1 MNRIYPFYFCCCF
14 ALASCAKI
22 PVQSVTL
29 SESISKEGQRM
40 HELNI
45 ALLNSMYQEKRQ
57 KISEFIR
64 NDYTPWLSN
73 EIVKRITDSV
83 DVKKDLP
90 QILSRALP
98 VLSAQIAEKQ
108 AALEASRAV
117 LMDQLNADFLVY
129 QSACNEL
136 TYLLKSA
143 VKMNDARNKLFNQ
156 AAVLSGKSINFD
168 SLNLILDQFIA
179 DKGELAKNI
188 ETLHKSIRKIIKP

>member
-1 MNRIYPFYFCCCF
+1 MNRMYRIYVCCCL
-14 ALASCAKI
+14 ALVSCAKI

-57 KISEFIR
+57 KINDFIR
-64 NDYTPWLSN
+64 NDYTPWFSN
-73 EIVKRITDSV
+73 QIVQGITDSV
-83 DVKKDLP
+83 DLKKDLP
-90 QILSRALP
+90 QILSKALP

-108 AALEASRAV
+108 AALEASRAM
-117 LMDQLNADFLVY
+117 LLDQLNADFLVY

-143 VKMNDARNKLFNQ
+143 VKVNDARSKLFNR
-156 AAVLSGKSINFD
+156 AAALTGKPINFD
-168 SLNLILDQFIA
+168 SLNLILDRFIA
-179 DKGELAKNI
+179 DKGELGQNI
-188 ETLHKSIRKIIKP
+188 ETLNKSIRKIIKS